1 MAFAKHIIN
10 ECDSEIKGEFSAATE
25 QRMCAGDGI
34 VVSVCWKTSSVLIL
48 AGTGRGYCA
57 VIVRGKHGIIGSMP
71 RTTPSDPTSN
81 VSLTPAHPSQAPGEH
96 AANLPASLLSLEQLR
111 SVIESLLFVAG
122 RPLELNELRKLLPL
136 EQARLREAVASL
148 ADECEREGRGIRVQR
163 MGDAIQFVSAPENA
177 RFVASLLGLPTQV
190 KLTTAAL
197 ETLAVV
203 AYRQPITRSQIEFI
217 RGVNSDRA
225 LSSLVQHGLATEVG
239 RAATVGRP
247 TLFGTTSEFLQQ
259 FGLSSL
265 EALPR
270 PEMSDAEA
278 AVAFRMAA
286 AQRIREA
293 VGVDEPETHPATD

>member
-1 MAFAKHIIN
+1 
-10 ECDSEIKGEFSAATE
+10 
-25 QRMCAGDGI
+25 
-34 VVSVCWKTSSVLIL
+34 
-48 AGTGRGYCA
+48 
-57 VIVRGKHGIIGSMP
+57 MP
-71 RTTPSDPTSN
+71 RTKPSADVAANDTTTTSQQPLP
-81 VSLTPAHPSQAPGEH
+81 LTGEA

-148 ADECEREGRGIRVQR
+148 AEECEREGRGIRVQR
-163 MGDAIQFVSAPENA
+163 MGDAVQFVSAPENA

-190 KLTTAAL
+190 KLTNAAL

-259 FGLSSL
+259 FGLTSL

-293 VGVDEPETHPATD
+293 VGVDEPESPAAPTDTTDDTTASE

>member
-1 MAFAKHIIN
+1 
-10 ECDSEIKGEFSAATE
+10 
-25 QRMCAGDGI
+25 
-34 VVSVCWKTSSVLIL
+34 
-48 AGTGRGYCA
+48 
-57 VIVRGKHGIIGSMP
+57 
-71 RTTPSDPTSN
+71 
-81 VSLTPAHPSQAPGEH
+81 
-96 AANLPASLLSLEQLR
+96 
-111 SVIESLLFVAG
+111 
-122 RPLELNELRKLLPL
+122 
-136 EQARLREAVASL
+136 VASL
-148 ADECEREGRGIRVQR
+148 AEDCEREGRGIRVQR
-163 MGDAIQFVSAPENA
+163 MGDSVQFVSAPENA

-217 RGVNSDRA
+217 RGVNSDRSLA
-225 LSSLVQHGLATEVG
+225 SLVQHGLATEVG

-259 FGLSSL
+259 FGLSSID
-265 EALPR
+265 ALPR

-293 VGVDEPETHPATD
+293 VGVDEPEKPDTKTEKTEKTEKTDMTGDTPASE